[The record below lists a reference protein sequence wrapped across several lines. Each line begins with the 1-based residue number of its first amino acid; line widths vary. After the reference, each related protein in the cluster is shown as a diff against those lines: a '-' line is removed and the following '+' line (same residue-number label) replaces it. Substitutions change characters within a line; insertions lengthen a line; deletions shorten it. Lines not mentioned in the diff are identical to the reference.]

1 MLRTPRTRA
10 AALNLGP
17 LPPQLMYCLLCRL
30 IRPVDS
36 SPALVVTLV
45 LATGYFHATYTKNG
59 RPAEQRKIQPLS
71 AASALTSLFAEGK
84 LRALASVL
92 LAYPKD

>member
-1 MLRTPRTRA
+1 EP
-10 AALNLGP
+10 
-17 LPPQLMYCLLCRL
+17 
-30 IRPVDS
+30 
-36 SPALVVTLV
+36 
-45 LATGYFHATYTKNG
+45 
-59 RPAEQRKIQPLS
+59 RKIQPLS